1 VTAIPHS
8 DVLRVEDEE
17 QVVTVTLHRPERLNA
32 LDRELMDGLRALW
45 AALARKP
52 DLRCVIVTG
61 AGRGFCSGADLDLL
75 RDSREDAPA
84 SAEAELAF
92 LPGRQLDVPVICAV
106 NGVCAGGGLHFVGDA
121 DIAIASERAS
131 FLDPHVSVGQVS
143 ALEPLA
149 LALRMRPDAL
159 RRLVLLGGQ
168 GRLDAAAARECG
180 LVSEVVPDT
189 ELLPRAREL
198 ARAIAAGSPQA
209 VAESRRVLR
218 DFEEALLRPHFEAGW
233 AAIRRHWGH
242 PDAAEGPRAAVDG
255 REPHWGPREERRRAP
270 PAPIP
275 ADELDR
281 LMADDR
287 VWTNVYVQ
295 FSLPGAVRRRVDD
308 RLRGEGTTLGREF
321 GKTLRLWLAEVG
333 VDPERA
339 LERPARDAGAH
350 APR

>member
-1 VTAIPHS
+1 VSALPPS
-8 DVLRVEDEE
+8 DVLRVERDG
-17 QVVTVTLHRPERLNA
+17 QVVSVTLHRPDKLNA

-45 AALARKP
+45 AALAR
-52 DLRCVIVTG
+52 DQALRCVIVTG
-61 AGRGFCSGADLDLL
+61 SGRGFCSGADLDLL
-75 RDSREDAPA
+75 RDSREDATPA
-84 SAEAELAF
+84 VAAELSF

-121 DIAIASERAS
+121 DIAIASEEAS
-131 FLDPHVSVGQVS
+131 FLDPHVSVGHVS

-149 LALRMRPDAL
+149 LAPRMRSDVL
-159 RRLVLLGGQ
+159 RRLVLLGSQ

-180 LVSEVVPDT
+180 LVSEVVPDA

-218 DFEEALLRPHFEAGW
+218 EFEDALLGPHLQAGW
-233 AAIRRHWGH
+233 EAIRRHWAH
-242 PDAAEGPRAAVDG
+242 PDAAEGPRAAVEG
-255 REPHWGPREERRRAP
+255 REPEWGSRDVRRRGP
-270 PAPIP
+270 PAPIA
-275 ADELDR
+275 ADELER
-281 LMADDR
+281 LMADAR

-295 FSLPGAVRRRVDD
+295 FSLPGAVRRRIDE
-308 RLRGEGTTLGREF
+308 RLRGEGTTLGKEF
-321 GKTLRLWLAEVG
+321 GKTLRLWLAEIG

-339 LERPARDAGAH
+339 LSRPAPGADDH